1 MLKLNI
7 YYIYMCYRKK
17 SNYKQK
23 NRFYLLMRF
32 KKQLLY
38 DNIINDV
45 SYSLKQILDET
56 IGSLYL
62 NDKEK
67 TVIDN
72 IFNDI
77 ETEKYKEN
85 KITYR
90 DYKEL
95 FNSNDTLFNLQYDNV
110 LDWLE
115 HLEIIIVENNSY
127 TSTNASALL
136 EYDKYTV
143 FTKDKVLYATIV
155 IINPHRERFT
165 KNKIAHELNHYYS
178 EFNRY
183 KTTSIYNVY
192 GDLDL
197 NMQLSNFQ
205 IDFTDYENINNNL
218 TNFGYIRQIF
228 LDCLYWLNESEI
240 KAHIE
245 DIYSEIHD
253 NIQNNLNCKNIS
265 DIKELSQTLKV
276 YYNIDK
282 ILHFYK
288 DNLDDMQNMLLQKTL
303 LNKVKTIYN
312 RNRMSLNQI
321 YSKLFNKIKKIYKH
335 VNMLYAYNKNE
346 YVNNYGK

>member
-1 MLKLNI
+1 MYL
-7 YYIYMCYRKK
+7 RK
-17 SNYKQK
+17 S
-23 NRFYLLMRF
+23 YL
-32 KKQLLY
+32 Y
-38 DNIINDV
+38 NSIIKDV

-56 IGSLYL
+56 LGSLYL

-67 TVIDN
+67 SIVDK

-77 ETEKYKEN
+77 DTEKYKNN
-85 KITYR
+85 KLSYK
-90 DYKEL
+90 DYQQIAD
-95 FNSNDTLFNLQYDNV
+95 SSDTLYNLQYDNI
-110 LDWLE
+110 LPWLE
-115 HLEIIIVENNSY
+115 HLEIIIIENDSY
-127 TSTNASALL
+127 NSTNAAALL
-136 EYDKYTV
+136 DYDNYTT
-143 FTKDKVLYATIV
+143 FSNEKIIYATIV

-165 KNKIAHELNHYYS
+165 KNKITHELNHYYS

-183 KTTSIYNVY
+183 KTTSIFNVY
-192 GDLDL
+192 GDLEL
-197 NMQLSNFQ
+197 NIKLSNSQ
-205 IDFTDYENINNNL
+205 IDFTNYEYIQDNL
-218 TNFGYIRQIF
+218 TNFGFIRQVF

-253 NIQNNLNCKNIS
+253 NVQNNLNCKNIS
-265 DIKELSQTLKV
+265 DITELSQTLKT

-288 DNLDDMQNMLLQKTL
+288 DNLDDMQNKMLQKAL

-335 VNMLYAYNKNE
+335 VNRLYVYCKNE
-346 YVNNYGK
+346 YLNDYGE

>member
-1 MLKLNI
+1 MYL
-7 YYIYMCYRKK
+7 RK
-17 SNYKQK
+17 S
-23 NRFYLLMRF
+23 YLYNSIM
-32 KKQLLY
+32 K
-38 DNIINDV
+38 DV

-56 IGSLYL
+56 LGSLYL

-67 TVIDN
+67 SIVDK

-77 ETEKYKEN
+77 DTEKYKNN
-85 KITYR
+85 KLSYK
-90 DYKEL
+90 DYQQIADSSDNL
-95 FNSNDTLFNLQYDNV
+95 YNLQYDNI
-110 LDWLE
+110 LPWLE
-115 HLEIIIVENNSY
+115 HLEIIIIENDSY
-127 TSTNASALL
+127 NSTNAAAMLDT
-136 EYDKYTV
+136 EGYTS
-143 FTKDKVLYATIV
+143 FSKNKDKILYATIV

-165 KNKIAHELNHYYS
+165 KNKITHELNHYYS

-183 KTTSIYNVY
+183 KTTSIFNVY
-192 GDLDL
+192 GDLEL
-197 NMQLSNFQ
+197 NIKLSNSQ
-205 IDFTDYENINNNL
+205 IDFTNYEYIQDNL
-218 TNFGYIRQIF
+218 TNFGFIRQVF

-253 NIQNNLNCKNIS
+253 NVQNNLNCKNIS
-265 DIKELSQTLKV
+265 DITELSQTLKT

-288 DNLDDMQNMLLQKTL
+288 DNLDDMQNKMLQKAL

-335 VNMLYAYNKNE
+335 VNRLYAYNKNE
-346 YVNNYGK
+346 YVNNYGE

>member
-1 MLKLNI
+1 MYL
-7 YYIYMCYRKK
+7 RK
-17 SNYKQK
+17 S
-23 NRFYLLMRF
+23 YLYNSIM
-32 KKQLLY
+32 K
-38 DNIINDV
+38 DV

-56 IGSLYL
+56 LGSLYL

-67 TVIDN
+67 SIVDK

-77 ETEKYKEN
+77 DTEKYKNN
-85 KITYR
+85 KLSYK
-90 DYKEL
+90 DYQQIAD
-95 FNSNDTLFNLQYDNV
+95 SSDTLYNLQYDNI
-110 LDWLE
+110 LPWLE
-115 HLEIIIVENNSY
+115 HLEIIIIENDSY
-127 TSTNASALL
+127 NSTNAAALL
-136 EYDKYTV
+136 DYDNYTT
-143 FTKDKVLYATIV
+143 FSNEKIIYATIV
-155 IINPHRERFT
+155 IINPKRERFT
-165 KNKIAHELNHYYS
+165 KNKITHELNHYYS

-183 KTTSIYNVY
+183 KTTSIFNVY
-192 GDLDL
+192 GDLEL
-197 NMQLSNFQ
+197 NIKLSNSQ
-205 IDFTDYENINNNL
+205 IDFTNYEYIQDNL
-218 TNFGYIRQIF
+218 TNFGFIRQVF

-253 NIQNNLNCKNIS
+253 NVQNNLNCKNIS
-265 DIKELSQTLKV
+265 DITELSPTLKT

-288 DNLDDMQNMLLQKTL
+288 DNLDDMQNKMLQKTL

-335 VNMLYAYNKNE
+335 VNRLYAYNKNE

>member
-1 MLKLNI
+1 MYL
-7 YYIYMCYRKK
+7 RK
-17 SNYKQK
+17 S
-23 NRFYLLMRF
+23 YLYNSIM
-32 KKQLLY
+32 K
-38 DNIINDV
+38 DV

-56 IGSLYL
+56 LGSLYL

-67 TVIDN
+67 SIVDK

-77 ETEKYKEN
+77 DTEKYKNN
-85 KITYR
+85 KLSYK
-90 DYKEL
+90 DYQQIAD
-95 FNSNDTLFNLQYDNV
+95 SSDTLYNLQYDNI
-110 LDWLE
+110 LPWLE
-115 HLEIIIVENNSY
+115 HLEIIIIESDSY
-127 TSTNASALL
+127 NSTNAAALL
-136 EYDKYTV
+136 DYDNYTT
-143 FTKDKVLYATIV
+143 FSNEKIIYATIV
-155 IINPHRERFT
+155 IINPKRERFT
-165 KNKIAHELNHYYS
+165 KNKITHELNHYYS

-183 KTTSIYNVY
+183 KTTSIFNVY
-192 GDLDL
+192 GDLEL
-197 NMQLSNFQ
+197 NIKLSNSQ
-205 IDFTDYENINNNL
+205 IDFTNYEYIQDNL
-218 TNFGYIRQIF
+218 TNFGFIRQVF

-253 NIQNNLNCKNIS
+253 NVQNNLNCKNIS
-265 DIKELSQTLKV
+265 DITELSQTLKT

-288 DNLDDMQNMLLQKTL
+288 DNLDDMQNKMLQKTL

-335 VNMLYAYNKNE
+335 VNRLYAYNKNE

>member
-1 MLKLNI
+1 MYL
-7 YYIYMCYRKK
+7 RK
-17 SNYKQK
+17 S
-23 NRFYLLMRF
+23 YLYNSIM
-32 KKQLLY
+32 K
-38 DNIINDV
+38 DV

-56 IGSLYL
+56 LGSLYL

-67 TVIDN
+67 SIVDK

-77 ETEKYKEN
+77 DTEKYKNN
-85 KITYR
+85 KLSYK
-90 DYKEL
+90 DYQQIA
-95 FNSNDTLFNLQYDNV
+95 NSSDNLYNLQYDNI
-110 LDWLE
+110 LPWLE
-115 HLEIIIVENNSY
+115 HLEIIIIENDSY
-127 TSTNASALL
+127 NSTNAAALL
-136 EYDKYTV
+136 DYDNYTT
-143 FTKDKVLYATIV
+143 FSKEKIIYATIV
-155 IINPHRERFT
+155 IINPERERFT
-165 KNKIAHELNHYYS
+165 KNKITHELNHYYS

-183 KTTSIYNVY
+183 KTTSIFNVY
-192 GDLDL
+192 GDLEL
-197 NMQLSNFQ
+197 NIKLSNSQ
-205 IDFTDYENINNNL
+205 IDFTNYEYIQDNL
-218 TNFGYIRQIF
+218 TNFGFIRQVF

-253 NIQNNLNCKNIS
+253 NVQNNLNCKNIS
-265 DIKELSQTLKV
+265 DITELSQTLKT

-288 DNLDDMQNMLLQKTL
+288 DNLDDMQNKMLQKAL

-335 VNMLYAYNKNE
+335 VNRLYAYNKNE

>member
-1 MLKLNI
+1 MYL
-7 YYIYMCYRKK
+7 RK
-17 SNYKQK
+17 S
-23 NRFYLLMRF
+23 YLYNSIMKDL
-32 KKQLLY
+32 
-38 DNIINDV
+38 

-56 IGSLYL
+56 LGSLYL

-67 TVIDN
+67 SIVDK

-77 ETEKYKEN
+77 DTEKYKNN
-85 KITYR
+85 KLSYK
-90 DYKEL
+90 DYQQIAD
-95 FNSNDTLFNLQYDNV
+95 SSDTLYNLQYDNI
-110 LDWLE
+110 LPWLE
-115 HLEIIIVENNSY
+115 HLEIIIIENNSY
-127 TSTNASALL
+127 NSTNAAALL
-136 EYDKYTV
+136 DYDNYTT
-143 FTKDKVLYATIV
+143 FSNEKIIYATIV
-155 IINPHRERFT
+155 IINPKRERFT
-165 KNKIAHELNHYYS
+165 KNKITHELNHYYS

-183 KTTSIYNVY
+183 KTTSIFNVY
-192 GDLDL
+192 GDLEL
-197 NMQLSNFQ
+197 NIKLSNSQ
-205 IDFTDYENINNNL
+205 IDFTNYEYIQDNL
-218 TNFGYIRQIF
+218 TNFGFIRQVF

-253 NIQNNLNCKNIS
+253 NVQNNLNCKNIS
-265 DIKELSQTLKV
+265 DITELSQTLKT

-288 DNLDDMQNMLLQKTL
+288 DNLDDMQNKMLQKTL

-335 VNMLYAYNKNE
+335 VNRLYAYNKNE

>member
-1 MLKLNI
+1 MYL
-7 YYIYMCYRKK
+7 RK
-17 SNYKQK
+17 S
-23 NRFYLLMRF
+23 YLYNSIM
-32 KKQLLY
+32 K
-38 DNIINDV
+38 DV

-56 IGSLYL
+56 LGSLYL

-67 TVIDN
+67 SIVDK

-77 ETEKYKEN
+77 DTEKYKNN
-85 KITYR
+85 KLSYK
-90 DYKEL
+90 DYQQIAD
-95 FNSNDTLFNLQYDNV
+95 SSDTLYNLQYDNI
-110 LDWLE
+110 LPWLE
-115 HLEIIIVENNSY
+115 HLEIIIIENDSY
-127 TSTNASALL
+127 NSTNAAALL
-136 EYDKYTV
+136 DYDNYTT
-143 FTKDKVLYATIV
+143 FSNEKIIYATIV
-155 IINPHRERFT
+155 IINPKRERFT
-165 KNKIAHELNHYYS
+165 KNKITHELNHYYS

-183 KTTSIYNVY
+183 KTTSIFNVY
-192 GDLDL
+192 GDLEL
-197 NMQLSNFQ
+197 NIKLSNSQ
-205 IDFTDYENINNNL
+205 IDFTNYEYIQDNL
-218 TNFGYIRQIF
+218 TNFGFIRQVF

-253 NIQNNLNCKNIS
+253 NVQNNLNCKNIS
-265 DIKELSQTLKV
+265 DITELSQTLKT

-288 DNLDDMQNMLLQKTL
+288 DNLDDMQNKMLQKTL

-335 VNMLYAYNKNE
+335 VNRLYAYNKNE

>member
-1 MLKLNI
+1 MYL
-7 YYIYMCYRKK
+7 RK
-17 SNYKQK
+17 S
-23 NRFYLLMRF
+23 YLYNSIM
-32 KKQLLY
+32 K
-38 DNIINDV
+38 DV

-56 IGSLYL
+56 LGSLYL

-67 TVIDN
+67 SIVDK

-77 ETEKYKEN
+77 DTEKYKNN
-85 KITYR
+85 KLSYK
-90 DYKEL
+90 DYQQIAD
-95 FNSNDTLFNLQYDNV
+95 SSDTLYNLQYDNI
-110 LDWLE
+110 LPWLE
-115 HLEIIIVENNSY
+115 HLEIIIIENDSY
-127 TSTNASALL
+127 NSTNAAALL
-136 EYDKYTV
+136 DYDNYTT
-143 FTKDKVLYATIV
+143 FSNEKIIYATIV
-155 IINPHRERFT
+155 IINPKRERFT
-165 KNKIAHELNHYYS
+165 KNKITHELNRYYS

-183 KTTSIYNVY
+183 TTTSIFNVY
-192 GDLDL
+192 GDLEL
-197 NMQLSNFQ
+197 NIKLSNSQ
-205 IDFTDYENINNNL
+205 IDFTNYEYIQDNL
-218 TNFGYIRQIF
+218 TNFGFIRQVF

-253 NIQNNLNCKNIS
+253 NVQNNLNCKNIS
-265 DIKELSQTLKV
+265 DITELSQTLKT

-288 DNLDDMQNMLLQKTL
+288 DNLDDMQNKMLQKAL

-335 VNMLYAYNKNE
+335 VNRLYAYNKNE